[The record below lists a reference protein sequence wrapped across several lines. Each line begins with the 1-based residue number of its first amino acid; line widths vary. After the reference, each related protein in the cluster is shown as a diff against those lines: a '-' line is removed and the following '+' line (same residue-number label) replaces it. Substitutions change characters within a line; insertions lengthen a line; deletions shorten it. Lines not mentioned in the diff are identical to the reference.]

1 MSEIS
6 MYDAQKK
13 KMEGLCEEHDLTFRF
28 QKDTYPLIF
37 TIKPTGGI
45 GAQMSMLENV
55 EEVGYRSPDASMTWI
70 FEDGNLQTKVTGG
83 TFTISKTLRTKIE
96 NILIKMITYWQQYF
110 FRDVIQRNA
119 LKDGMKPEIDESDAN
134 DTDVIPAEA
143 EPLEEYEDE
152 VGEGAAEEIDND
164 ADLPDTDDPDEDDG
178 EDADEDPEDDAEDG
192 AGEALGGVSEDMI
205 QQAISII
212 RMENKASVSLLQRRM
227 NIGYSKAARLID
239 ALEER
244 GVIGPYN
251 GSAPREVLPFDVPDE
266 EVTDNG

>member
-13 KMEGLCEEHDLTFRF
+13 KMEGLCDEHDLTFRF

-110 FRDVIQRNA
+110 FRDVIERNA

-143 EPLEEYEDE
+143 EPLEEDEDE
-152 VGEGAAEEIDND
+152 AETAAVAEVDND
-164 ADLPDTDDPDEDDG
+164 ADLPDVDDADEDDG
-178 EDADEDPEDDAEDG
+178 EDPEDDAD
-192 AGEALGGVSEDMI
+192 EALGGISEDMI

-239 ALEER
+239 ALEEQ

-251 GSAPREVLPFDVPDE
+251 GSAPREVLPFDEPDE
-266 EVTDNG
+266 EVAEDA

>member
-6 MYDAQKK
+6 MYEAQKK
-13 KMEGLCEEHDLTFRF
+13 KMAGLCDEHDLTFRF

-119 LKDGMKPEIDESDAN
+119 LKDGMKPEIDESDVADEN
-134 DTDVIPAEA
+134 PVIPAEA

-152 VGEGAAEEIDND
+152 GGEEAAVEIDND
-164 ADLPDTDDPDEDDG
+164 ADLPDTDDVDDPDEDDS
-178 EDADEDPEDDAEDG
+178 DDSEDG
-192 AGEALGGVSEDMI
+192 ADEALDAEFEDMI

-212 RMENKASVSLLQRRM
+212 RMENKATVSLLQRRM

-244 GVIGPYN
+244 GVIGPFN
-251 GSAPREVLPFDVPDE
+251 GSAPREVIPFDVPDE

>member
-1 MSEIS
+1 MSC
-6 MYDAQKK
+6 
-13 KMEGLCEEHDLTFRF
+13 LEHDLTFRF

-96 NILIKMITYWQQYF
+96 NILINMITFWQQYF
-110 FRDVIQRNA
+110 FRDVIQRDA
-119 LKDGMKPEIDESDAN
+119 LKAGMKHEIDESDVADEN
-134 DTDVIPAEA
+134 PEVPNGA

-152 VGEGAAEEIDND
+152 ADGTTTEETEVAAASSEELPEEDSE
-164 ADLPDTDDPDEDDG
+164 LPDVDDPEPEEDE
-178 EDADEDPEDDAEDG
+178 PS
-192 AGEALGGVSEDMI
+192 EALADVSEDDI
-205 QQAISII
+205 SQAISII
-212 RMENKASVSLLQRRM
+212 RMENKATVSLLQRRM
-227 NIGYSKAARLID
+227 NIGYAKAARVID

-244 GVIGPYN
+244 GVVGPFRGYYIKCLTERLQTT
-251 GSAPREVLPFDVPDE
+251 S
-266 EVTDNG
+266 

>member
-45 GAQMSMLENV
+45 GAQMSMLEEV

-152 VGEGAAEEIDND
+152 AGEGAAEEIDND
-164 ADLPDTDDPDEDDG
+164 ADLPDTDDG
-178 EDADEDPEDDAEDG
+178 GDADEDDSEDTEDD
-192 AGEALGGVSEDMI
+192 AGEALGGVSEDLI
-205 QQAISII
+205 DQAISII
-212 RMENKASVSLLQRRM
+212 RMENKATVSLLQRRM
-227 NIGYSKAARLID
+227 NIGYALAARIID
-239 ALEER
+239 ILEDR
-244 GVIGPYN
+244 GVVGPFN
-251 GSAPREVLPFDVPDE
+251 GSMPREVLPFDVPDE
-266 EVTDNG
+266 EVTENG

>member
-110 FRDVIQRNA
+110 FRDVIERNA
-119 LKDGMKPEIDESDAN
+119 LKDGMKPEIDESDVA
-134 DTDVIPAEA
+134 DECPVLPAEA

-152 VGEGAAEEIDND
+152 ADGNAADESEEDPEGDDAE
-164 ADLPDTDDPDEDDG
+164 LPDTDEE
-178 EDADEDPEDDAEDG
+178 EDAKAGFAEVPEEQI
-192 AGEALGGVSEDMI
+192 E
-205 QQAISII
+205 QAISII
-212 RMENKASVSLLQRRM
+212 RMENKATVSLLQRRM
-227 NIGYSKAARLID
+227 NIGYALAARVID
-239 ALEER
+239 ILEER
-244 GVIGPYN
+244 GVVGPFN
-251 GSAPREVLPFDVPDE
+251 GSQPREVLPFDEPVE
-266 EVTDNG
+266 EVSENG

>member
-6 MYDAQKK
+6 MYEAQKK
-13 KMEGLCEEHDLTFRF
+13 KMEGLCNEHELTFRF
-28 QKDTYPLIF
+28 QKDTYPMIF
-37 TIKPTGGI
+37 TVKSTGGV
-45 GAQMSMLENV
+45 GAQMSMMENV

-110 FRDVIQRNA
+110 FRDVIQRDA
-119 LKDGMKPEIDESDAN
+119 LKDGMQPEIDESDAN
-134 DTDVIPAEA
+134 DTDVVSDGVDLPEGA
-143 EPLEEYEDE
+143 EPLEAYEDE
-152 VGEGAAEEIDND
+152 AVDGES
-164 ADLPDTDDPDEDDG
+164 ADLPDLGG
-178 EDADEDPEDDAEDG
+178 EDVDSDG
-192 AGEALGGVSEDMI
+192 GEAQGGVTEEEI
-205 QQAISII
+205 AQAISII

-227 NIGYSKAARLID
+227 NIGYATAAKIID

-251 GSAPREVLPFDVPDE
+251 GSQPREVLPFDEPDE
-266 EVTDNG
+266 GVTDNG

>member
-1 MSEIS
+1 MSEIAL
-6 MYDAQKK
+6 YEAQKK

-96 NILIKMITYWQQYF
+96 NILIKMITFWQQYF
-110 FRDVIQRNA
+110 FRDVIQRDA
-119 LKDGMKPEIDESDAN
+119 LKAGMKPEIDESDVADEN
-134 DTDVIPAEA
+134 PEVPNGA

-152 VGEGAAEEIDND
+152 ADGTTTEETEEAAASSEELPEEDSE
-164 ADLPDTDDPDEDDG
+164 LPDVDDPES
-178 EDADEDPEDDAEDG
+178 EPAEDEPS
-192 AGEALGGVSEDMI
+192 EALADVSEDDI
-205 QQAISII
+205 SQAISII
-212 RMENKASVSLLQRRM
+212 RMENKATVSLLQRRM
-227 NIGYSKAARLID
+227 NIGYAKAARVID

-244 GVIGPYN
+244 GVVGPFR
-251 GSAPREVLPFDVPDE
+251 GSQPREVLPFDEPADISE
-266 EVTDNG
+266 

>member
-1 MSEIS
+1 MSEIAL
-6 MYDAQKK
+6 YEAQKK

-96 NILIKMITYWQQYF
+96 NILIKMITFWQQYF
-110 FRDVIQRNA
+110 FRDVIQRDA
-119 LKDGMKPEIDESDAN
+119 LKDGMKPEIDESDVADEN
-134 DTDVIPAEA
+134 PEVPNGA

-152 VGEGAAEEIDND
+152 ADGTTAEEAEGD
-164 ADLPDTDDPDEDDG
+164 APDSPAELPEEDAELPDTDD
-178 EDADEDPEDDAEDG
+178 
-192 AGEALGGVSEDMI
+192 SEDEPSGALADVSVDDI
-205 QQAISII
+205 AQAISIV
-212 RMENKASVSLLQRRM
+212 RMENKATVSLLQRRM
-227 NIGYSKAARLID
+227 SIGYAKAARVMD

-244 GVIGPYN
+244 GVVGPFR
-251 GSAPREVLPFDVPDE
+251 GSQPREVLPFDEPADISE
-266 EVTDNG
+266 

>member
-6 MYDAQKK
+6 MYEAQKK
-13 KMEGLCEEHDLTFRF
+13 KMEGLCDEHDLTFRF

-37 TIKPTGGI
+37 TIKPAGGI
-45 GAQMSMLENV
+45 GMQMSMLENV

-110 FRDVIQRNA
+110 FRDVIERNA
-119 LKDGMKPEIDESDAN
+119 LKEGMKPEIDESDAN

-152 VGEGAAEEIDND
+152 AEETEAVEVGNN
-164 ADLPDTDDPDEDDG
+164 ADLPDTD
-178 EDADEDPEDDAEDG
+178 ADEDP
-192 AGEALGGVSEDMI
+192 SEDPYDLPEDEI

-212 RMENKASVSLLQRRM
+212 RMENKATVSLLQRRM
-227 NIGYSKAARLID
+227 NIGHALSARLID
-239 ALEER
+239 ILEDR
-244 GVIGPYN
+244 GVVGPFN
-251 GSAPREVLPFDVPDE
+251 GSQPREVLPFDVPAE
-266 EVTDNG
+266 EETEDA

>member
-6 MYDAQKK
+6 MYEAQKK
-13 KMEGLCEEHDLTFRF
+13 KMEGLCNEHELTFRF

-96 NILIKMITYWQQYF
+96 NILVKMITYWQQYF
-110 FRDVIQRNA
+110 FRDVIERNA
-119 LKDGMKPEIDESDAN
+119 LKDGMKPEIDESDAD
-134 DTDVIPAEA
+134 DTDIVPEGA
-143 EPLEEYEDE
+143 EPLEDY
-152 VGEGAAEEIDND
+152 
-164 ADLPDTDDPDEDDG
+164 
-178 EDADEDPEDDAEDG
+178 EDDAEGEDLPDDETDELPDTEDEDPDSDG
-192 AGEALGGVSEDMI
+192 GEAQDGVTAEEI
-205 QQAISII
+205 TQAISII

-227 NIGYSKAARLID
+227 NIGYAKAAKIID
-239 ALEER
+239 ALEEQ
-244 GVIGPYN
+244 GVVGPYN
-251 GSAPREVLPFDVPDE
+251 GSQPREVLPFDEPDE
-266 EVTDNG
+266 EVADDA

>member
-6 MYDAQKK
+6 MYDTQKK

-152 VGEGAAEEIDND
+152 AGEGAAEEIDND

-178 EDADEDPEDDAEDG
+178 EDPEDDTD
-192 AGEALGGVSEDMI
+192 EALDGVSEDMI

-227 NIGYSKAARLID
+227 NIGYALSAKLMDI
-239 ALEER
+239 LEER
-244 GVIGPYN
+244 GVVGPFN
-251 GSAPREVLPFDVPDE
+251 GSQPREVLPFDVPDE

>member
-119 LKDGMKPEIDESDAN
+119 LKEGMKPEIDESDVADEN
-134 DTDVIPAEA
+134 PVIPAEA

-152 VGEGAAEEIDND
+152 GGEEAAVEIDND
-164 ADLPDTDDPDEDDG
+164 ADLPDTDEDDG
-178 EDADEDPEDDAEDG
+178 EDADEDPEDDA
-192 AGEALGGVSEDMI
+192 GEALGGVSEEMI

-251 GSAPREVLPFDVPDE
+251 GSAPREVLPFDEPDE
-266 EVTDNG
+266 EVAEDA